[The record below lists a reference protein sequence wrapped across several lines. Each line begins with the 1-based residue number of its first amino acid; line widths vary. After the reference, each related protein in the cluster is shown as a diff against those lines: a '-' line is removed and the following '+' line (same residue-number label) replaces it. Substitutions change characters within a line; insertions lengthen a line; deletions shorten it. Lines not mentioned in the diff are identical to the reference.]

1 MRIELEQGPQWPL
14 GFLAVTESIERLL
27 DGTRLLSMATVGDN
41 GVPWLHNAYFAYD
54 ADLHLYFLT
63 RPDSEHARNL
73 ANSDGQVAVTVA
85 DTRQDGAPGT
95 RQGLQLQGPCRPA
108 EGDLLHRGA
117 EVFGDRFPGFTAA
130 VRRAAR
136 PDGPAHGSLDNPA
149 LRLFVFSAARVKIF
163 DEPAWGRDVWLT
175 GRVLREAAPQRT
187 A

>member
-63 RPDSEHARNL
+63 RTDSEHARNL
-73 ANSDGQVAVTVA
+73 SNSGGQVAVTVA
-85 DTRQDGAPGT
+85 DTRQEGAPGS

-108 EGDLLHRGA
+108 EGDRLRRGA
-117 EVFGDRFPGFTAA
+117 EVFADRFPGFTAA
-130 VRRAAR
+130 IRGATR
-136 PDGPAHGSLDNPA
+136 PDGPLDTPD

-175 GRVLREAAPQRT
+175 GRILREAAPQRT
-187 A
+187 R